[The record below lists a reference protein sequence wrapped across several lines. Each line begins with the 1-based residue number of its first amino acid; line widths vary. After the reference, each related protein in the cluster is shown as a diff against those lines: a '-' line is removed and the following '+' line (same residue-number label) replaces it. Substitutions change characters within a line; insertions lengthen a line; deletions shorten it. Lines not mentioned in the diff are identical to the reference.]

1 MGSCCCC
8 GCILSESEIELTR
21 PFTVTA
27 HEAVELVSV
36 NVNGNCDLII
46 KAQAPGGPIYLY
58 ATLANTVV
66 KDALSAQQWM
76 DQNVAG
82 KTVVVERVTG
92 VLKKD
97 ESYGIIPVNLYSEGK
112 HINQELAV
120 RGWAQWLRVGIE

>member
-1 MGSCCCC
+1 MGSCCC
-8 GCILSESEIELTR
+8 GCILSESEIEFTK
-21 PFTVTA
+21 PFMVTA
-27 HEAVELVSV
+27 HEAVELVS
-36 NVNGNCDLII
+36 VNGNCDLII
-46 KAQAPGGPIYLY
+46 KAQAPGGSIYLY

-76 DQNVAG
+76 EQNVAG

-97 ESYGIIPVNLYSEGK
+97 ESYGIIPVNLYCEGK

-120 RGWAQWLRVGIE
+120 RGWAQWLRVGTE